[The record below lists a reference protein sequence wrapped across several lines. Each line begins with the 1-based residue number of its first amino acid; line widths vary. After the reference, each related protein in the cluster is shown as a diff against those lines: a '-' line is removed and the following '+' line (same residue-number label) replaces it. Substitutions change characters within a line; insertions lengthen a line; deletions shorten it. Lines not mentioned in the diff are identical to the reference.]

1 MADAEALFAEHQ
13 PGVLRYLTRVVGHAD
28 TARDLTQEVFLRI
41 SRADVPRASSEQLRG
56 WVFRIARNLALNH
69 LRDRG
74 RRPDPAPLPET
85 SAQPARQEL
94 SVAVGE
100 ALARLADLDRDVF
113 LLREA
118 AGLSYDEIASACEL
132 TTDAVRARLHRARLQ
147 LRDALDGPM
156 RRQRSQGIRLLNRG
170 RHDERS

>member
-13 PGVLRYLTRVVGHAD
+13 RGVIRYLTRLVGHAD
-28 TARDLTQEVFLRI
+28 TARDLTQEVFLRVL
-41 SRADVPRASSEQLRG
+41 RADVPRAGTEQLRG

-94 SVAVGE
+94 SMAVRE

-118 AGLSYDEIASACEL
+118 AGLSYDEIGCACEL
-132 TTDAVRARLHRARLQ
+132 TTDAVRARLHRARIQ
-147 LRDALDGPM
+147 LREELSRPLQ
-156 RRQRSQGIRLLNRG
+156 RQGSEGIRLFHRG